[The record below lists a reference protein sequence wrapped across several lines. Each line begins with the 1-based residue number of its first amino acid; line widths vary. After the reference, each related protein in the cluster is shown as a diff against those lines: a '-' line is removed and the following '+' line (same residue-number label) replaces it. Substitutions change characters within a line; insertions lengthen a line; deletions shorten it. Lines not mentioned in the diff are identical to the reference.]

1 MGLDEIAI
9 TEFVPAWTEL
19 PSVQKDIEM
28 IENLSAMF

>member
-19 PSVQKDIEM
+19 PSVQKDIER
-28 IENLSAMF
+28 LKP